1 MAAFLLGGAGE
12 TTILDA
18 EEEEDDMV
26 LVCLTAVS
34 IEEDER
40 GQKSEGEKSC
50 ESFFILL
57 ITSYSETSSLLY
69 STYILRE

>member
-40 GQKSEGEKSC
+40 GRKSEGEKSC
-50 ESFFILL
+50 ESFFLFYHFIQ
-57 ITSYSETSSLLY
+57 
-69 STYILRE
+69 